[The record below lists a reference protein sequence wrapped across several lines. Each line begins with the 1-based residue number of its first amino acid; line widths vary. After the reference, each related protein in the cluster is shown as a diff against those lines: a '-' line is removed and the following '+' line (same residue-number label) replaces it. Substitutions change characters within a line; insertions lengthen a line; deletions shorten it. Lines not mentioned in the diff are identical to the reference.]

1 MADDEQTLFV
11 MTKRVKE
18 ALELINA
25 LDESKLAVI
34 VKRLVKNVGG
44 KGAPFT
50 TEELEQ
56 LQDHLSLAEGQ
67 VRRAKKD
74 RTDRDR
80 EKIKLHGAMFHAYVR
95 ERGETE

>member
-74 RTDRDR
+74 RDR

>member
-1 MADDEQTLFV
+1 MSLLTKNCDSLYFEYAAKKMADDDQTLFV

-34 VKRLVKNVGG
+34 VKRLVKNVGE

-56 LQDHLSLAEGQ
+56 LQDLLSLAEGQ
-67 VRRAKKD
+67 V
-74 RTDRDR
+74 
-80 EKIKLHGAMFHAYVR
+80 
-95 ERGETE
+95 